1 MKSIIKQAAELRT
14 TLSQRRWEPVKP
26 VTGATYAED
35 EGLRERENLDK
46 QSVILRSDWC
56 SITRSLV

>member
-1 MKSIIKQAAELRT
+1 MKSKIKRAAELRM
-14 TLSQRRWEPVKP
+14 TLSQRRWGPAKR

-35 EGLRERENLDK
+35 EAPRERENFDK

-56 SITRSLV
+56 NITRSLV